1 MPATTPTTTTVPP
14 ATIETALA
22 DVTDEG
28 SFIQRLLAEALNWP
42 VPGET
47 VLSFDQMTYDWTVT
61 GRRAPEIGAKLLEGT
76 FAELNLI
83 GPAQHWGVFIL
94 KFKDPAVFDADRGMT
109 GVLRECLRGLL
120 PRRAKDPS
128 ARSWGHEHVLFICTH
143 DWTQFRFVH
152 FRDRPDGAA
161 GGPPKLAAF
170 GWHAGSTAVR
180 TVCEFNLSHLGWPAD
195 PSDTA
200 GWVAGWSEAFSVER
214 VTKRFYREYA
224 DEFDRLQK
232 RVTTLAGEDQKMFT
246 QTLLNRLMFIRFIE
260 RKGWLTPPG
269 HAAPSPDYLRDL
281 FAAGG
286 YRKQSFYAGRL
297 RPLFFL
303 GLGKEGQQQSPAIG
317 TVPFLNGGL
326 FEPKDGLD
334 DQVLDLPD
342 DALAPLLGPG
352 GLFYRYNFTV
362 QESTPLNVEVAVDPE
377 MLGKVFEELV
387 TGRHESGSYYTPR
400 PIVSFMCREAL
411 KGYLADAAAVPEAA
425 VAAFVDHHQTDSID
439 IPAAGRLAAAL
450 DRCRAVDPA
459 CGSGAYL
466 LGLLHEMV
474 DLYTLLYSDKLKK
487 GDGELNK
494 LKLRIISHSL
504 YGVDLDPFATNIAM
518 LRLWLS
524 LSVDSAVPLPLP
536 NLDFKIETGDSLAGP
551 DPSRDADSD
560 STDAMWQMR
569 RWKAARELVGRK
581 AVYLDCHDETKTAKR
596 LEIFLKQK
604 SLAMDL
610 EAALGPGVIDWRVH
624 FAEVFAPR
632 PPDATATGQFAFTN
646 DLPGAQRA
654 LPVPADAP
662 GGFDIVLANP
672 PYVRQELI
680 RPHKPRLKEI
690 YPDVYTGTADLSV
703 YFYGRAVQLL
713 RPGGVMAFISPNKWM
728 RAGYGLKLRG
738 FLRRHARPTTIVD
751 FGHSPVFPAADTFPC
766 VPVLTRRRHPLAADG
781 VAPDGQTFAACPL
794 PRDDYDP
801 EMSVGRYV
809 AEHATHIPVALL
821 RDDAWTL
828 DDPRIQDLGDRIQK
842 TGVPL
847 AEYCGGPPL
856 RGILT
861 GFNEAFIVDDVL
873 RSELVRED
881 SSCDQI
887 IKPLLRGRDV
897 QRWSSRT
904 SGFYLITIG
913 SSANVRWPWTGQSQ
927 PEAVFAQTFPS
938 VAKHLA
944 RFKEDLR
951 ARQDQ
956 GHHWWE
962 LRSCDYLATFA
973 KPKILW
979 QEIQFHSWFS
989 VDTSGSL
996 ITNKA
1001 FMLPSNDLALLGVL
1015 CSPLM
1020 WWSLTR
1026 TLPHMKD
1033 EALNP
1038 AGFLMEKLR
1047 VTTGDVATSAAIR
1060 GTVKTLVRL
1069 ADAMHEWQAEFT
1081 AGACAAGGVAEPDD
1095 KVVGWVSLPPAVFA
1109 ARVAK
1114 LAGRRPPSEAEAA
1127 AVAAVQ
1133 SRGRARY
1140 AELLSAQLALERT
1153 LAERVED
1160 AYGLSPADRQLL
1172 RSTRPVRDPLD
1183 VLAAKLAGVADG
1195 LPAAG
1200 L

>member
-1 MPATTPTTTTVPP
+1 MPATTTTTVPP

-22 DVTDEG
+22 DVTDES

-42 VPGET
+42 IPGET

-143 DWTQFRFVH
+143 DWRQFRFAH
-152 FRDRPDGAA
+152 FRDRPDGPA

-195 PSDTA
+195 ASDTA

-232 RVTTLAGEDQKMFT
+232 RVTVLAGEDQKMFT

-303 GLGKEGQQQSPAIG
+303 GLAREGQQQSPAIG

-326 FEPKDGLD
+326 FEPKEGLD
-334 DQVLDLPD
+334 DKVTDLPD
-342 DALAPLLGPG
+342 DALTPLLGPG

-411 KGYLADAAAVPEAA
+411 KGYLIDAAAVPEAA
-425 VAAFVDHHQTDSID
+425 VAAFVDHHQTDGID

-487 GDGELNK
+487 GNGELNK

-536 NLDFKIETGDSLAGP
+536 NLDFKIETGDSLTGP

-569 RWKAARELVGRK
+569 RWKAARELVDRK
-581 AVYLDCHDETKTAKR
+581 AVYLDCHDDTKTAKR

-654 LPVPADAP
+654 LPVLADTP

-738 FLRRHARPTTIVD
+738 FLRRQARPTTIVD

-766 VPVLTRRRHPLAADG
+766 VPVLTRRRHPLTADG

-794 PRDDYDP
+794 PRDDYRP
-801 EMSVGRYV
+801 EMSVSQY
-809 AEHATHIPVALL
+809 AAAHARHIPVALL
-821 RDDAWTL
+821 KDEAWSL
-828 DDPRIQDLGDRIQK
+828 EDPGIQELISYIK
-842 TGVPL
+842 SAGVAL
-847 AEYCGGPPL
+847 STYCASSPQ

-861 GFNEAFIVDDVL
+861 GFNEAFVVGEHD
-873 RSELVRED
+873 RARLVQED
-881 SSCDQI
+881 ASCEKL
-887 IKPLLRGRDV
+887 IKPLLRGRDM
-897 QRWSSRT
+897 QRWCSRP

-913 SSANVRWPWTGQSQ
+913 SSANVKWPWSGHSDA
-927 PEAVFAQTFPS
+927 ESVFRKSFPS
-938 VAKHLA
+938 VARHLEQFTEA
-944 RFKEDLR
+944 LK

-956 GHHWWE
+956 GRYWWE
-962 LRSCDYLATFA
+962 LRSCDYLPAFD
-973 KPKILW
+973 KPKLVW
-979 QEIQFHSWFS
+979 QEMAWFNRFS
-989 VDTSGSL
+989 LDHQGSL
-996 ITNKA
+996 VLNTAYIAATTDTFVMAVLN
-1001 FMLPSNDLALLGVL
+1001 SSLAWWY
-1015 CSPLM
+1015 M
-1020 WWSLTR
+1020 WR
-1026 TLPHMKD
+1026 TAQHGKD
-1033 EALNP
+1033 EV
-1038 AGFLMEKLR
+1038 LR
-1047 VTTGDVATSAAIR
+1047 LIRDYTQTFPIPKPDQSTRAKVDDLVNELTSI
-1060 GTVKTLVRL
+1060 
-1069 ADAMHEWQAEFT
+1069 
-1081 AGACAAGGVAEPDD
+1081 C
-1095 KVVGWVSLPPAVFA
+1095 S
-1109 ARVAK
+1109 
-1114 LAGRRPPSEAEAA
+1114 EAA
-1127 AVAAVQ
+1127 APQ
-1133 SRGRARY
+1133 MRQLEIEQ
-1140 AELLSAQLALERT
+1140 ELSGL
-1153 LAERVED
+1153 VED
-1160 AYGLSPADRQLL
+1160 AFGLTLEQRDLIRATEP
-1172 RSTRPVRDPLD
+1172 PRDPIS
-1183 VLAAKLAGVADG
+1183 VLASRVT
-1195 LPAAG
+1195 
-1200 L
+1200 

>member
-1 MPATTPTTTTVPP
+1 MPTTTTVPVEKIQ
-14 ATIETALA
+14 AALA
-22 DVTDEG
+22 RVSDEG
-28 SFIQRLLAEALNWP
+28 SFVQVLLH
-42 VPGET
+42 ET
-47 VLSFDQMTYDWTVT
+47 LGWKIPDENVLSFDQMTYDWTVT

-76 FAELNLI
+76 FAELNLT
-83 GPAQHWGVFIL
+83 GPDQHWGIFIL
-94 KFKDPAVFDADRGMT
+94 KFKDPAVFNADRGMT

-143 DWTQFRFVH
+143 DWTQFRFAH

-170 GWHAGSTAVR
+170 GWHAGSSAVR

-224 DEFDRLQK
+224 DEFERLQK

-269 HAAPSPDYLRDL
+269 HAAPSPDYLADL

-286 YRKQSFYAGRL
+286 CREQSFYAGRL

-303 GLGKEGQQQSPAIG
+303 GLAKEGQQQSPAIG

-326 FEPKDGLD
+326 FEPKEGLD
-334 DQVLDLPD
+334 DKVPDLPD
-342 DALAPLLGPG
+342 DALAPLLGPN

-411 KGYLADAAAVPEAA
+411 KGYLTDAAAVPEAA
-425 VAAFVDHHQTDSID
+425 VAAFVDGHQTDGID

-474 DLYTLLYSDKLKK
+474 DLYTLLYSDKLKAT
-487 GDGELNK
+487 DAALHD

-536 NLDFKIETGDSLAGP
+536 NLDFKIETGDSLTGP

-569 RWKAARELVGRK
+569 RWKAARELVDRK
-581 AVYLDCHDETKTAKR
+581 AVYLDCHDDTKTAKR

-632 PPDATATGQFAFTN
+632 PPEATATGQFAFTN

-654 LPVPADAP
+654 FTVPADAP

-672 PYVRQELI
+672 PYVRMERI
-680 RPHKPRLKEI
+680 KALKQSLRRNYSNIHDERS
-690 YPDVYTGTADLSV
+690 DLYC
-703 YFYGRAVQLL
+703 YFYARGVQLL
-713 RPGGVMAFISPNKWM
+713 ARGGQLAFISPSKWFTTTYGQKL
-728 RAGYGLKLRG
+728 RALMIQECAPSCIVDFSDLPIFNATTYAMIYVGAKRQSTEICEYLKVPSLLPPYPDVLKLRHSLA
-738 FLRRHARPTTIVD
+738 FTI
-751 FGHSPVFPAADTFPC
+751 GHGELKGKTWAFVPSGRSAA
-766 VPVLTRRRHPLAADG
+766 
-781 VAPDGQTFAACPL
+781 
-794 PRDDYDP
+794 Y
-801 EMSVGRYV
+801 
-809 AEHATHIPVALL
+809 
-821 RDDAWTL
+821 
-828 DDPRIQDLGDRIQK
+828 QK
-842 TGVPL
+842 MAQAGVPL
-847 AEYCGGPPL
+847 AEYIGGAIHY
-856 RGILT
+856 GIKT
-861 GFNEAFIVDDVL
+861 GLNEAFYVDLTQRDQLANSSPEAEQRIKHLIRGEHVRKWVVRTSDEFILYLPHGVDTVGMKAILEHLCPYKQRLESRATKQQWYELQQPQIASVSCYTGPKLIYPQIMVNPRFAIDRSGGYINQKCFALASEDLFLLAVL
-873 RSELVRED
+873 NSACVWDLLCAQ
-881 SSCDQI
+881 SPS
-887 IKPLLRGRDV
+887 LRGGYIEPRREIVLDIPIPQADVHQRD
-897 QRWSSRT
+897 
-904 SGFYLITIG
+904 
-913 SSANVRWPWTGQSQ
+913 
-927 PEAVFAQTFPS
+927 
-938 VAKHLA
+938 
-944 RFKEDLR
+944 
-951 ARQDQ
+951 
-956 GHHWWE
+956 E
-962 LRSCDYLATFA
+962 LR
-973 KPKILW
+973 
-979 QEIQFHSWFS
+979 
-989 VDTSGSL
+989 
-996 ITNKA
+996 
-1001 FMLPSNDLALLGVL
+1001 
-1015 CSPLM
+1015 
-1020 WWSLTR
+1020 
-1026 TLPHMKD
+1026 
-1033 EALNP
+1033 
-1038 AGFLMEKLR
+1038 
-1047 VTTGDVATSAAIR
+1047 
-1060 GTVKTLVRL
+1060 RL
-1069 ADAMHEWQAEFT
+1069 AQSCVDAQGTGCEAWEAEIN
-1081 AGACAAGGVAEPDD
+1081 E
-1095 KVVGWVSLPPAVFA
+1095 
-1109 ARVAK
+1109 RVA
-1114 LAGRRPPSEAEAA
+1114 
-1127 AVAAVQ
+1127 
-1133 SRGRARY
+1133 
-1140 AELLSAQLALERT
+1140 AL
-1153 LAERVED
+1153 
-1160 AYGLSPADRQLL
+1160 YGL
-1172 RSTRPVRDPLD
+1172 
-1183 VLAAKLAGVADG
+1183 
-1195 LPAAG
+1195 
-1200 L
+1200 